1 MQAER
6 AQCFKI
12 VILPYQWNEER
23 PSRGWS
29 KNEQWRLP
37 LAGPTLLSQ
46 SSIDQ
51 IKRFAWC
58 GKVSNLGFN
67 IILKETSDKTSTID
81 IETKYYLNAQRFMEI
96 ILQHKWKNLQKEDE
110 L

>member
-12 VILPYQWNEER
+12 VILPYQWNE
-23 PSRGWS
+23 
-29 KNEQWRLP
+29 
-37 LAGPTLLSQ
+37 GPTLLDQ

-81 IETKYYLNAQRFMEI
+81 IETKYYLNAQRYIEV
-96 ILQHKWKNLQKEDE
+96 ILQHE
-110 L
+110 